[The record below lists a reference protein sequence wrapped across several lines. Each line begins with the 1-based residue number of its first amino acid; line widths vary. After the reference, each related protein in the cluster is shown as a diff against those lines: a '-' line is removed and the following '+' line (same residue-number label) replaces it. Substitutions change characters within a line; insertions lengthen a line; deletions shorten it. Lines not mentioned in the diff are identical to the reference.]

1 MLYYRDRN
9 LRFRRYDLVPPTTNV
24 GELLDEIDRD
34 PTAIFWG

>member
-1 MLYYRDRN
+1 M
-9 LRFRRYDLVPPTTNV
+9 VPPTTNV